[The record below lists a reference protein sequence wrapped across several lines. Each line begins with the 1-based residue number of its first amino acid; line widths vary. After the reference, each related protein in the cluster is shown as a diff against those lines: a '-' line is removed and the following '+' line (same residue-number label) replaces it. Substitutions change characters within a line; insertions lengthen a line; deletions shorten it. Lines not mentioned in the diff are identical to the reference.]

1 MRVDSCL
8 CVHMKADRSDGDRK
22 LTLLP
27 AMFDVNN
34 TLTSC
39 NSPHLSKDM

>member
-27 AMFDVNN
+27 ATLHVND
-34 TLTSC
+34 TLTC
-39 NSPHLSKDM
+39 NSPHLSKDT

>member
-1 MRVDSCL
+1 MKMDSCL
-8 CVHMKADRSDGDRK
+8 CVHRKAEGSDGDRK

-27 AMFDVNN
+27 AMLNVKN